1 MASSRFRAPD
11 FDYRQPRRHE
21 EHVDSS
27 GQHHACAHRPG
38 EQGRC
43 GNYGWII
50 TNCCRVGR
58 LQGYPGRSGQ
68 GIERRLTLCSAAN
81 RPPHDRQQ
89 YRRNDYSTT
98 PLIIAILGTQV
109 VPGIPPSATPA
120 PDSQDERFIEHLLQL
135 ADFLVGQQMDEQGR
149 GNLVF
154 RNFRTSLRLS
164 HPS

>member
-1 MASSRFRAPD
+1 MASGRFRAPD

-27 GQHHACAHRPG
+27 RQHHACAHRPG

-98 PLIIAILGTQV
+98 PLIIAILGTQAM
-109 VPGIPPSATPA
+109 PGNRRAQLQRLIPKTSGLSSIYSSLLISSLGNRWMSKDGETSYSATSAPA
-120 PDSQDERFIEHLLQL
+120 
-135 ADFLVGQQMDEQGR
+135 
-149 GNLVF
+149 
-154 RNFRTSLRLS
+154 
-164 HPS
+164 